1 MNSRAIHLEV
11 ARSLETDDFI
21 LVLMRFLNRRGHV
34 KELRSDNGSNF
45 VEADREIKKGIEQI
59 DKEKV
64 GKELQQRGC
73 K

>member
-1 MNSRAIHLEV
+1 M
-11 ARSLETDDFI
+11 
-21 LVLMRFLNRRGHV
+21 